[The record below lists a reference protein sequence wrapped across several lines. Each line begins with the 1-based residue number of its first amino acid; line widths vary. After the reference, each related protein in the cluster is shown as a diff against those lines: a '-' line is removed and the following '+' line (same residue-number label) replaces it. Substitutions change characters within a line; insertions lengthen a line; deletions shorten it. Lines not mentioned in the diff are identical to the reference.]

1 MSKDRIILNITPK
14 AAIRV
19 TQAMTILFNMP
30 ETCPYDCGL
39 PKKSQK
45 QPKVLVETMAD
56 EFPDLWR
63 VLGGDGWQNR
73 RKKKEMRYGC
83 PHSLTY
89 ENYMMKKRLERFN
102 EYKKRL
108 KELADEKQ
116 LVIPDSGFSIYYYLP
131 EPKRWSKKKRIAMNG
146 QLHKQLLDVDNLTK
160 PIFDVLRPQDKGIAQ
175 ISGVG
180 KFWVNQESGYIE
192 ILLNQKVYNPFSVKF
207 LNKSI

>member
-19 TQAMTILFNMP
+19 TQAMSMLFYVP
-30 ETCPYDCGL
+30 EDCPFACGL
-39 PKKSQK
+39 PRKSQK

-63 VLGGDGWQNR
+63 VLGGDEWQNR

-116 LVIPDSGFSIYYYLP
+116 LVIPDAGFSIYYYLP
-131 EPKRWSKKKRIAMNG
+131 IPKRWTKKKKLAMNG
-146 QLHKQLLDVDNLTK
+146 QLHKQLLDIDNITK
-160 PIFDVLRPQDKGIAQ
+160 GIFDVLRPQDKGIAQ

-180 KFWVNQESGYIE
+180 KFWVNQEQGFIE
-192 ILLNQKVYNPFSVKF
+192 ILLNQPTYNPFSVKF
-207 LNKSI
+207 IQS